1 MGDIST
7 VQIEKFR
14 RFSRLFTQKLRMLD
28 EHLEGAKLSLTE
40 ASIIDVIG
48 RETILTSK
56 ALCERLRLD
65 PGYVS
70 RILTG
75 FEKRE
80 LIHKRASATD
90 RRSIDIVLTSKGRKL
105 YDHLESST
113 GEAIGRMLAGMPGE
127 KRAQM
132 LRAMDFVER
141 AFESPDVSEGVSYR
155 SPDPTE
161 ISWIVYRQAV
171 VYWEEYK
178 WDQKFESLLHYI
190 ADEFIK
196 GFKPDRERAW
206 IAEYG
211 GEAVG
216 SIILAEQD
224 PGIAQL
230 RLLYVEPHVRG
241 KGIGKKLLDKAI
253 VFAREKEYRSVCLWT
268 NDALGAAR
276 NMYAFA
282 GFKKIETAPLDE
294 YGEGLTAELWEK
306 QLTF

>member
-1 MGDIST
+1 MSDNATI
-7 VQIEKFR
+7 QIEKFR
-14 RFSRLFTQKLRMLD
+14 RFFRAFTQKLRMLD
-28 EHLEGAKLSLTE
+28 EHLDGAKLSLTE
-40 ASIIDVIG
+40 ANIIEAIG

-56 ALCERLRLD
+56 ALCARLRLD

-70 RILTG
+70 RILAG

-80 LIHKRASATD
+80 LVHKRASATD
-90 RRSIDIVLTSKGRKL
+90 RRSIDIVLTAKGRKL
-105 YDHLESST
+105 YDHLEVST
-113 GEAIGRMLAGMPGE
+113 GEAIGRMLVGMSGE
-127 KRAQM
+127 KRKHM
-132 LRAMDFVER
+132 LRAMDFIER
-141 AFESPDVSEGVSYR
+141 AFDVPEEGGDVIYR

-171 VYWEEYK
+171 VYREEYA
-178 WDQKFESLLHYI
+178 WDRKFESLLHYI

-211 GEAVG
+211 GEIVG
-216 SIILAEQD
+216 SLLLAEQE

-230 RLLYVEPHVRG
+230 RLLYVEPHARG
-241 KGIGKKLLDKAI
+241 RGIGKKLLDKAI
-253 VFAREKEYRSVCLWT
+253 VFAREKNYRSVCLWT
-268 NDALGAAR
+268 NDALEAAR

-282 GFKKIETAPLDE
+282 GFKKTETAPLDE

-306 QLTF
+306 QLVF